1 MPKLHEVSKT
11 HKYICLLVSTENYIT
26 HFYNAATEAVE
37 LIPFEKRSYKENFL
51 QSNSSSA
58 LFSKIFIDASSLVR
72 KWRKKKY
79 KSRHRYLQCS
89 LILIFHLPIHLLR
102 MN

>member
-26 HFYNAATEAVE
+26 RFYNTAAEAVE
-37 LIPFEKRSYKENFL
+37 LIPSEKRSYKENFL

-58 LFSKIFIDASSLVR
+58 LFSKIFIGASSLVR
-72 KWRKKKY
+72 KWRKKSMRTGIVIY
-79 KSRHRYLQCS
+79 SVV
-89 LILIFHLPIHLLR
+89 
-102 MN
+102 